1 MGIPLREI
9 LEMDNFDICE
19 IVAGKEGLDRKVY
32 GVTIMEAPDIA
43 KWLRGGE
50 LILTSLYPIKNSKG
64 VEKDLIRDIVDKEA
78 AGLIVKAHRF
88 IEEIPDELIEMGNE
102 LNFPIIEI
110 PQDVRFVD
118 LMYPLMER
126 LFNKQVSKLKYFKDI
141 HDSFTELALKGGE
154 MGEIIDSLQE
164 KIDNPIAL
172 LDKDYNSFYS
182 TFDWEKEYDQEN
194 SNIKLANYIDDNM
207 YREEGINFK
216 DEKITRIVVPIKV
229 NNNLKGYLMCFEYN
243 KKLSELDFICVEQ
256 ARTVLNLKW
265 TKQTAVEE
273 VVQRFKN
280 DIINDLITG
289 KVDSLEYFLNRG
301 EMIGWDLE
309 QQFIP
314 VEINVKN
321 IKGHHYLT
329 KEGRNFSIRNNL
341 TAIVEKELEKIER
354 QVPVGNRSS
363 SIILLWPHKEDLEF
377 KQELKTIKEFGN
389 KVKERIK
396 EEIEGSKIKIGIGD
410 IAKNLR
416 EISENYS
423 KADRA
428 INLAEDIYDDEF
440 IISFSELGVYKLLC
454 EFYNYN
460 SLEEHVPQAIKKLS
474 DYDKR
479 HNTELLKTMEVY
491 IKSNLNASKA
501 SDKLFIHYK
510 TMLYRL
516 ERIEKITGIELDD
529 YEKKLELELGLKI
542 LKIIDEN

>member
-1 MGIPLREI
+1 LGIPLRKV
-9 LEMDNFDICE
+9 LEMDNFNICE
-19 IVAGKEGLDRKVY
+19 IVAGKEGIDRKVF

-64 VEKDLIRDIVDKEA
+64 VEKEIIKEIVDKGA
-78 AGLIVKAHRF
+78 AGLIVKTHRF
-88 IEEIPDELIEMGNE
+88 IEEVPDELIAMGNE

-154 MGEIIDSLQE
+154 MSEIVDSLQE

-172 LDKDYNSFYS
+172 VDKEYQSIYS
-182 TFDWEKEYDQEN
+182 TFDWENAYDQEN
-194 SNIKLANYIDDNM
+194 NEIQLDKYIDDNM
-207 YREEGINFK
+207 YREKGVKYK
-216 DEKITRIVVPIKV
+216 DDEITRIVVPIKV
-229 NNNLKGYLMCFEYN
+229 NNDLKGYLMCFEYN
-243 KKLSELDFICVEQ
+243 NKLSELDFICVEQ

-273 VVQRFKN
+273 VIQRFKN

-289 KVDSLEYFLNRG
+289 KVDSLEYFFNRG
-301 EMIGWDLE
+301 EMIGWDLDH
-309 QQFIP
+309 QFIP
-314 VEINVKN
+314 VEINIKN

-329 KEGRNFSIRNNL
+329 KEGRNFSIKNNL
-341 TAIVEKELEKIER
+341 VSIVEKVSDNFNK
-354 QVPVGNRSS
+354 QNMVGNRSN
-363 SIILLWPHKEDLEF
+363 SIIVLWPHEEDLEF
-377 KQELKTIKEFGN
+377 KQELEKIKEFGN
-389 KVKERIK
+389 NIKEKIK
-396 EEIEGSKIKIGIGD
+396 EEIEEGKVNIGIGD
-410 IAKNLR
+410 MAEDLR
-416 EISENYS
+416 EISDNYR

-428 INLAEDIYDDEF
+428 INLAEDIYEDEF
-440 IISFSELGVYKLLC
+440 VISFSELGVYKLLC

-460 SLEEHVPQAIKKLS
+460 SLEDHVPQAIKELS

-529 YEKKLELELGLKI
+529 YEKKLELEIGLKI
-542 LKIIDEN
+542 LNIINKD

>member
-1 MGIPLREI
+1 LGIPLRKV
-9 LEMDNFDICE
+9 LEMDNFNICE
-19 IVAGKEGLDRKVY
+19 IVAGKEGIDRKVF

-64 VEKDLIRDIVDKEA
+64 VEKEIIKEIVDKGA
-78 AGLIVKAHRF
+78 AGLIVKTHRF
-88 IEEIPDELIEMGNE
+88 IEEVPDELIAMGNE

-154 MGEIIDSLQE
+154 MSEIVDSLQE

-172 LDKDYNSFYS
+172 VDKEYQSIYS
-182 TFDWEKEYDQEN
+182 TFDWENAYDQEN
-194 SNIKLANYIDDNM
+194 NEIQLDKYIDDNM
-207 YREEGINFK
+207 YREKGVKYK
-216 DEKITRIVVPIKV
+216 DDEITRIVVPIKV
-229 NNNLKGYLMCFEYN
+229 NNELKGYLMCFEYN
-243 KKLSELDFICVEQ
+243 NKLSELDFICVEQ

-273 VVQRFKN
+273 VIQRFKN

-289 KVDSLEYFLNRG
+289 KVDSLEYFFNRG
-301 EMIGWDLE
+301 EMIGWDLDH
-309 QQFIP
+309 QFIP
-314 VEINVKN
+314 VEINIKN

-329 KEGRNFSIRNNL
+329 KEGRNFSIKNNL
-341 TAIVEKELEKIER
+341 VSIVEKVSDNFNK
-354 QVPVGNRSS
+354 QNMVGNRSN
-363 SIILLWPHKEDLEF
+363 SIIVLWPHEEDLEF
-377 KQELKTIKEFGN
+377 KQELEKIKEFGN
-389 KVKERIK
+389 NIKEKIK
-396 EEIEGSKIKIGIGD
+396 EEIEEGKVNIGIGD
-410 IAKNLR
+410 MAEDLR
-416 EISENYS
+416 EISDNYR

-428 INLAEDIYDDEF
+428 INLAEDIYEDEF
-440 IISFSELGVYKLLC
+440 VISFSELGVYKLLC

-460 SLEEHVPQAIKKLS
+460 SLEDHVPQAIKELS

-529 YEKKLELELGLKI
+529 YEKKLELEIGLKI
-542 LKIIDEN
+542 LNIINKD

>member
-1 MGIPLREI
+1 MGIPLRKV
-9 LEMDNFDICE
+9 LEMDNFNICE
-19 IVAGKEGLDRKVY
+19 IVAGKEGIDRKVF

-64 VEKDLIRDIVDKEA
+64 VEKEIIKEIVDKGA
-78 AGLIVKAHRF
+78 AGLIVKTHRF
-88 IEEIPDELIEMGNE
+88 IEEVPDELIAMGNE

-154 MGEIIDSLQE
+154 MSEIVDSLQE

-172 LDKDYNSFYS
+172 VDKEYQSIYS
-182 TFDWEKEYDQEN
+182 TFDWENAYDQEN
-194 SNIKLANYIDDNM
+194 NEIQLDKYIDDNM
-207 YREEGINFK
+207 YREKGVKYK
-216 DEKITRIVVPIKV
+216 DDEITRIVVPIKV
-229 NNNLKGYLMCFEYN
+229 NNDLKGYLMCFEYN
-243 KKLSELDFICVEQ
+243 NKLSELDFICVEQ

-273 VVQRFKN
+273 VIQRFKN

-289 KVDSLEYFLNRG
+289 KVDSLEYFFNRG
-301 EMIGWDLE
+301 EMIGWDLDH
-309 QQFIP
+309 QFIP
-314 VEINVKN
+314 VEINIKN

-329 KEGRNFSIRNNL
+329 KEGRNFSIKNNL
-341 TAIVEKELEKIER
+341 VSIVEKVSDNFNK
-354 QVPVGNRSS
+354 QNMVGNRSN
-363 SIILLWPHKEDLEF
+363 SIIVLWPHEEDLEF
-377 KQELKTIKEFGN
+377 KQELEKIKEFGN
-389 KVKERIK
+389 NIKEKIK
-396 EEIEGSKIKIGIGD
+396 EEIEEGKVNIGIGD
-410 IAKNLR
+410 MAEDLR
-416 EISENYS
+416 EISDNYR

-428 INLAEDIYDDEF
+428 INLAEDIYEDEF
-440 IISFSELGVYKLLC
+440 VISFSELGVYKLLC

-460 SLEEHVPQAIKKLS
+460 SLEDHVPQAIKELL

-529 YEKKLELELGLKI
+529 YEKKLELEIGLKI
-542 LKIIDEN
+542 LNIINKD

>member
-1 MGIPLREI
+1 MGIPLRKV
-9 LEMDNFDICE
+9 LEMDNFNICE
-19 IVAGKEGLDRKVY
+19 IVAGKEGIDRKVF

-64 VEKDLIRDIVDKEA
+64 VEKEIIKEIVDKGA
-78 AGLIVKAHRF
+78 AGLIVKTHRF
-88 IEEIPDELIEMGNE
+88 IEEVPDELIAMGNE

-154 MGEIIDSLQE
+154 MSEIVDSLQE

-172 LDKDYNSFYS
+172 VDKEYQSIYS
-182 TFDWEKEYDQEN
+182 TFDWENAYDQEN
-194 SNIKLANYIDDNM
+194 NEIQLDKYIDDNM
-207 YREEGINFK
+207 YREKGVKYK
-216 DEKITRIVVPIKV
+216 DDEITRIVVPIKV
-229 NNNLKGYLMCFEYN
+229 NNELKGYLMCFEYN
-243 KKLSELDFICVEQ
+243 NKLSELDFICVEQ

-273 VVQRFKN
+273 VIQRFKN

-289 KVDSLEYFLNRG
+289 KVDSLEYFFNRG
-301 EMIGWDLE
+301 EMIGWDLDH
-309 QQFIP
+309 QFIP
-314 VEINVKN
+314 VEINIKN

-329 KEGRNFSIRNNL
+329 KEGRNFSIKNNL
-341 TAIVEKELEKIER
+341 VSIVEKVSDNFNK
-354 QVPVGNRSS
+354 QNMVGNRSN
-363 SIILLWPHKEDLEF
+363 SIIVLWPHEEDLEF
-377 KQELKTIKEFGN
+377 KQELEKIKEFGN
-389 KVKERIK
+389 NIKEKIK
-396 EEIEGSKIKIGIGD
+396 EEIEEGKVNIGIGD
-410 IAKNLR
+410 MAEDLR
-416 EISENYS
+416 EISDNYR

-428 INLAEDIYDDEF
+428 INLAEDIYEDEF
-440 IISFSELGVYKLLC
+440 VISFSELGVYKLLC

-460 SLEEHVPQAIKKLS
+460 SLEDHVPQAIKELS

-529 YEKKLELELGLKI
+529 YEKKLELEIGLKI
-542 LKIIDEN
+542 LNIINKH